1 MVQEC
6 QLTLCLH
13 PHLKALSKPTEL
25 AAVAVMLIDDAVLFA
40 TATVGQALS
49 HASLEESFTALTT
62 DSTIVTP

>member
-1 MVQEC
+1 MVKLC

-40 TATVGQALS
+40 AAAVGQALS
-49 HASLEESFTALTT
+49 YASLEESFTALTT
-62 DSTIVTP
+62 DGTIVTP